1 MSANIN
7 ARASLPIGYHLH
19 EYRIESILGEGHF
32 GITYLALDIKSNYKV
47 MIIEYFPCKIA
58 IRRSDQRIE
67 LSSDDEIENY
77 QVGLKNFIKS
87 NHMLA
92 QLKHPNIARVLEL
105 FESQN
110 TSYSVMKYEPGQTLA
125 ELLEKVG
132 MLTQAAVMKILQPLL
147 SALKV
152 AHKSGLLHLNI
163 SPANIYLREKDQSP
177 FLFNFGGASYELAK
191 CSHSMMEISSYTP
204 FEQYE
209 KANTQEFCTDI
220 YALGAVLYHAIS
232 GKPPID
238 SLQRNQAILQGE
250 PDPLV
255 PLVTMTNE
263 KYYSKN
269 LLEGVDWALGFDQK
283 ERPQTIVQWATFLLS
298 DSPQQGVIL
307 QQSMQRIIM
316 VFIIIIALIATGFGL
331 KSLFSAKKPV
341 MDGNQ
346 IENIANLANKEL
358 NNNRKVLLSLLK
370 QPPLPQVQFVQSV
383 SLPMQEILSLQGH
396 EAGICVDACLAFSP
410 DGRFLASGSWDH
422 TIKVWDVN
430 TGNLLQT
437 LQGHQDLVLSIAF
450 SPNGLLLASGSA
462 DKTIKLWDVNTGEP
476 LQTLTEEG
484 SWVSSLAFS
493 PDGQMLAAEA
503 EHYSIKLW
511 ELSSGSLRQT
521 FIGHENIINSVK
533 FSPDGL
539 LIASGSAD
547 GSIKLWEVNS
557 GHLLQTFIG
566 YEILS
571 IAFSPDGL
579 LLASG
584 DAASQIKLWDLKSGK
599 LKQTLKG
606 HKNWVLS
613 VIFSPDGHILASGS
627 HDHTIKLWNIP
638 HGKLLETL
646 TGHENDVNAIAFSP
660 DGSLFASGSRDKTI
674 KLWHHL

>member
-7 ARASLPIGYHLH
+7 DRASLPLGYHLH
-19 EYRIESILGEGHF
+19 EYRIESILGEGHL
-32 GITYLALDIKSNYKV
+32 GVTYLALDIKSNNKV
-47 MIIEYFPCKIA
+47 MIVEYFPCVLA
-58 IRRSDQRIE
+58 IRRSDQRVE
-67 LSSDDEIENY
+67 PSSDEEIENY
-77 QVGLKNFIKS
+77 KVGLKEFIKD
-87 NHMLA
+87 NHILA
-92 QLKHPNIARVLEL
+92 QLKHRNIARVLEF

-132 MLTQAAVMKILQPLL
+132 MLTLAALMKILPPLL
-147 SALKV
+147 SALTV
-152 AHKSGLLHLNI
+152 THKSGLLHLNI

-177 FLFNFGGASYELAK
+177 FLFNFG
-191 CSHSMMEISSYTP
+191 
-204 FEQYE
+204 YE

-238 SLQRNQAILQGE
+238 SLKRNQAILQGE

-255 PLVTMTNE
+255 PLAAMTND
-263 KYYSKN
+263 KHYSKN
-269 LLEGVDWALGFDQK
+269 LLEGVDWALAIDQK
-283 ERPQTIVQWATFLLS
+283 ERPQTVVQWATFILS
-298 DSPQQGVIL
+298 DSSQQGGL
-307 QQSMQRIIM
+307 LRQSVQRIMM
-316 VFIIIIALIATGFGL
+316 VFVIIFAVIATGFSL
-331 KSLFSAKKPV
+331 KYFFSAKKPV
-341 MDGNQ
+341 MDGNN
-346 IENIANLANKEL
+346 IENIENIENKEL
-358 NNNRKVLLSLLK
+358 NNKKVLLSLLK
-370 QPPLPQVQFVQSV
+370 QSPHPTQLVQSV
-383 SLPMQEILSLQGH
+383 ILPMREILSLQGH
-396 EAGICVDACLAFSP
+396 EAGICVEACLAFSP
-410 DGRFLASGSWDH
+410 DGRLLASGSWDH
-422 TIKVWDVN
+422 TIKVWDVD
-430 TGNLLQT
+430 TGKLLQT

-462 DKTIKLWDVNTGEP
+462 DKTIKLWNINTGEP
-476 LQTLTEEG
+476 LQTLKEEG
-484 SWVSSLAFS
+484 SWISSLAFS
-493 PDGQMLAAEA
+493 PDGQMLAAEG

-511 ELSSGSLRQT
+511 DLSSGLLLET
-521 FIGHENIINSVK
+521 LMGHDNVINSVK

-571 IAFSPDGL
+571 IAFSPNGL

-584 DAASQIKLWDLKSGK
+584 DAASQIKLWDIKSGK

-613 VIFSPDGHILASGS
+613 VIFSPDGHMLASGS

-638 HGKLLETL
+638 DGKLLETL
-646 TGHENDVNAIAFSP
+646 TGHENDVNSIAFNP